1 MRSWMRIFLAITCL
15 AIANYVIRVPE
26 SEFFGPGSPKTY
38 CIIYLILGLI
48 LVFNDIIARK
58 GR

>member
-1 MRSWMRIFLAITCL
+1 MRIFLAITCL